1 MNEPRRILDRPLRKG
16 EERWRRLVEA
26 LPQLVW
32 SATPDGA
39 CDYFSAQWTQYTGVA
54 ESELLG
60 WRWMDVLHPDDRLG
74 TRQFWTDSVS
84 ERHAYDVEYRV
95 RRHDGVYRWFK
106 TRGVPIRDSKGS
118 IVNWFGSC
126 TDITDAKHTEDALRH
141 REQELQNARH
151 GLEKT
156 VAERTAELRRS
167 ETYLAE
173 AQRLTRTGS
182 WALDVAS
189 RKFVHLSDQYY
200 QIYGLDPDKGIPSL
214 QTILRLVHPED
225 RARMDAGRERT
236 FSEGK
241 AYELDYRIVLLHG
254 IVKFIHLVAHPVFDA
269 SSNSPVEY
277 VGTVMDVT
285 ERKQAEK
292 ALRESE
298 QRFRD
303 FTESASDWYWE
314 TGPDHRFIT
323 ESEHGSIPSR
333 RMGALAWDYALD
345 LEDEPEKWRLHL
357 ANLDAH
363 KPFRDFRYRAASA
376 DGSEVHLAASGKP
389 LFDPQGRFLGY
400 RGVTRHITAAV
411 RAALLEEALEEA
423 KVVGDNIAHDLRT
436 PLTRVRI
443 RLERGREHAS
453 TLEELRAV
461 NDRAIASLDQ
471 SLTTITALLRI
482 TEIEHSRR
490 RDGFSEVQL
499 APLIREVG
507 DLYDP
512 IAEDKGVT
520 FWAEA
525 PDGAMVQGDRDLLFE
540 AVTNLVDNAVKF
552 TPQGG
557 RVELKLLYHEGETVI
572 RVIDTGPGIPEIE
585 REAVTQRFYRSDKT
599 RNTKGLGLGLSM
611 VAAIIKLHD
620 FRFKIS
626 AGPGCT
632 AEIVCPQVN

>member
-1 MNEPRRILDRPLRKG
+1 MNEPGRSLDDEPLRKG

-60 WRWMDVLHPDDRLG
+60 WRWMDVLHPDDRHS
-74 TRQFWTDSVS
+74 TRRVWTDSVA

-95 RRHDGVYRWFK
+95 RRRDGVYRWFK
-106 TRGVPIRDSKGS
+106 TRGVPIRDSKGG

-126 TDITDAKHTEDALRH
+126 TDITDAKHTEEALRH
-141 REQELQNARH
+141 ARLE
-151 GLEKT
+151 LEKK
-156 VAERTAELRRS
+156 VAERTTELRRN
-167 ETYLAE
+167 EAYLAE

-182 WALDVAS
+182 WALNVAS
-189 RKFVHLSDQYY
+189 REFVYLSDQYY
-200 QIYGLDPDKGIPSL
+200 QIYGLDPDKGMPSL
-214 QTILRLVHPED
+214 QAIRQRLHSED
-225 RARMDAGRERT
+225 RAHTDAIREKAL
-236 FSEGK
+236 SEGK
-241 AYELDYRIVLLHG
+241 SYELDYRIVLPDG
-254 IVKFIHLVAHPVFDA
+254 IVKFIHSVARPVFNA

-285 ERKQAEK
+285 KRKQAEK

-314 TGPDHRFIT
+314 TGPDHRFISVSDQLNPLGMPT
-323 ESEHGSIPSR
+323 R
-333 RMGALAWDYALD
+333 RIGTKRGDLAND
-345 LEDEPEKWRLHL
+345 LEEEPEKWRRHM
-357 ANLDAH
+357 ADLDAH
-363 KPFRDFRYRAASA
+363 KPFRDFRYRATSW
-376 DGSEVHLAASGKP
+376 DGSEVYIATSGKP

-400 RGVTRHITAAV
+400 RGVASDLTAAV
-411 RAALLEEALEEA
+411 RAGQLEEALQEA

-453 TLEELRAV
+453 TLEEFRAV
-461 NDRAIASLDQ
+461 ADQAIAGLDQ
-471 SLTTITALLRI
+471 LLTTITALLRI

-490 RDGFSEVQL
+490 RERFGEVQL
-499 APLIREVG
+499 APLICEVG
-507 DLYDP
+507 DLYGP

-520 FWAEA
+520 LWAEA
-525 PDGAMVQGDRDLLFE
+525 PDGATVQGDRDLLFE
-540 AVTNLVDNAVKF
+540 AVVNLVDNAVKF
-552 TPQGG
+552 TPEGG
-557 RVELKLLYHEGETVI
+557 RVELVLLCKEGETVI

-585 REAVTQRFYRSDKT
+585 REAVTKRFYRSDKS

-620 FRFKIS
+620 FRFRIS

-632 AEIVCPQVN
+632 AEIACPNLD

>member
-1 MNEPRRILDRPLRKG
+1 MNEPRRSLDDEPLRKG

-60 WRWMDVLHPDDRLG
+60 WRWMDVLHPDDRHS
-74 TRQFWTDSVS
+74 TQRVWTDSVA

-95 RRHDGVYRWFK
+95 RRRDGVYRWFK
-106 TRGVPIRDSKGS
+106 TRGVPIRDSKGG

-126 TDITDAKHTEDALRH
+126 TDITDAKHTEEALRH
-141 REQELQNARH
+141 ARLE
-151 GLEKT
+151 LEKK
-156 VAERTAELRRS
+156 VAERTTELRRN
-167 ETYLAE
+167 EAYLAE

-182 WALDVAS
+182 WALNVAS
-189 RKFVHLSDQYY
+189 REFVYLSDQYY
-200 QIYGLDPDKGIPSL
+200 QICGLDPDEGMPSL
-214 QTILRLVHPED
+214 QAIRQRLHSED
-225 RARMDAGRERT
+225 RAHTDAIREKAL
-236 FSEGK
+236 SEGK
-241 AYELDYRIVLLHG
+241 SYELDYRIVLPDG
-254 IVKFIHLVAHPVFDA
+254 IVKFIHSVARPVFNA

-285 ERKQAEK
+285 KRKQAEK

-314 TGPDHRFIT
+314 TGPEHRFISVSDQLNPLGMPT
-323 ESEHGSIPSR
+323 R
-333 RMGALAWDYALD
+333 RIGTKRGDLAND
-345 LEDEPEKWRLHL
+345 LEEEPEKWRRHM
-357 ANLDAH
+357 ADLDAH
-363 KPFRDFRYRAASA
+363 KPFRDFRYRATSW
-376 DGSEVHLAASGKP
+376 DGSEVYIATSGKP

-400 RGVTRHITAAV
+400 RGVASDLTAAV
-411 RAALLEEALEEA
+411 RAGQLEEALQEA

-443 RLERGREHAS
+443 RLERGHEHAS
-453 TLEELRAV
+453 TLEEFRAV
-461 NDRAIASLDQ
+461 ADQAIAGLDQ
-471 SLTTITALLRI
+471 LLTTITALLRI

-490 RDGFSEVQL
+490 RERFGEVQL
-499 APLIREVG
+499 APLICEVG
-507 DLYDP
+507 DLYGP

-520 FWAEA
+520 LWAEA
-525 PDGAMVQGDRDLLFE
+525 PDGATVQGDRDLLFE
-540 AVTNLVDNAVKF
+540 AVVNLVDNAVKF
-552 TPQGG
+552 TPEGG
-557 RVELKLLYHEGETVI
+557 RVELVLLCKEGETVI

-585 REAVTQRFYRSDKT
+585 REAVTKRFYRSDKS

-620 FRFKIS
+620 FRFRIS

-632 AEIVCPQVN
+632 AEIACPNLD